1 MDDSVPTTIQYN
13 KWISMRVLTVDLVD
27 FTSIF
32 VSFQNSTLIV
42 TIHMNA
48 TFKKDS
54 KKLGNG
60 KSVSNID

>member
-13 KWISMRVLTVDLVD
+13 KWISMSVLIVDLVD

>member
-13 KWISMRVLTVDLVD
+13 KWISMRVLIVDLVD

-48 TFKKDS
+48 TFKKDW